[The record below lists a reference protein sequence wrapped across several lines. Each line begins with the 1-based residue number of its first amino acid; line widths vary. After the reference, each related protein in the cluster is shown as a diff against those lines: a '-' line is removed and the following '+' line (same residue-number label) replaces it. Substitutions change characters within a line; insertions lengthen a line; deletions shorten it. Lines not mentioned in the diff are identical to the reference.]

1 MIEWKGF
8 KPTGSH
14 SGTISINEGKL
25 KVNNN
30 IIESGKFAIDMN
42 SIAVTDI
49 PKEDKKTE
57 NYQDT

>member
-1 MIEWKGF
+1 
-8 KPTGSH
+8 
-14 SGTISINEGKL
+14 
-25 KVNNN
+25 VNNN